1 MILEIG
7 FIYIQV
13 FKIVEDLSKVID
25 YEMVDEEMKKL
36 EKIWFENY

>member
-25 YEMVDEEMKKL
+25 YEMVDEEMKIL